1 MDNKKIMIISINLN
15 YINRHHSR
23 NATFSKLWNN
33 WDNSKWDKHRCSGN
47 QTNYHGPF
55 EDIKLWNWEN
65 GALVSYNSH
74 EGSRATV
81 KKYDRDLHPIK

>member
-1 MDNKKIMIISINLN
+1 MLPSVNYEKIEITANGTSI
-15 YINRHHSR
+15 
-23 NATFSKLWNN
+23 
-33 WDNSKWDKHRCSGN
+33 DVPVN